1 MYLHTTGVRKL
12 LDQKPGRY
20 IEDRRGVYTMRE
32 ADGAA
37 ITLTEDGKEFAI
49 QPAES
54 QIDDLVKASY
64 LVRDG
69 SKYWPRS

>member
-1 MYLHTTGVRKL
+1 
-12 LDQKPGRY
+12 
-20 IEDRRGVYTMRE
+20 MRE

-37 ITLTEDGKEFAI
+37 ITVTEGGKEFPI

-54 QIDDLVKASY
+54 QIDQLVEASY
-64 LVRDG
+64 LVREG